1 MTRLLVIGD
10 VHGCLI
16 ELENLLWKLR
26 YQVQQDR
33 LVFVGDLLNKGPSG
47 AETLSFINDLKDDG
61 GEVIYVRGNHDEK
74 YLQFYHQF
82 SKRIRN
88 GEKPPRRLCQGW
100 LGPDGQSTISK
111 LKSRD
116 WRLLLETP
124 LSFQTGNLTVLH
136 GGLSS
141 KIHCKP
147 KHLLDSKSFTS
158 KRRAEIKSLMYIRKL
173 HKDGSVPNQNETRGL
188 VPWQDLYDGRFGW
201 VVYGHQPTSHVMH
214 RGQTIGIDTACCYG
228 NRLTALV
235 QEPGSQIHW
244 ESVSARSYYA
254 NCPSSKRLKYAATAV

>member
-47 AETLSFINDLKDDG
+47 AETLSFVNDLKDDG
-61 GEVIYVRGNHDEK
+61 GDVIYVRGNHDEK

-201 VVYGHQPTSHVMH
+201 VVYGHQPTSHVLH

>member
-1 MTRLLVIGD
+1 
-10 VHGCLI
+10 
-16 ELENLLWKLR
+16 
-26 YQVQQDR
+26 
-33 LVFVGDLLNKGPSG
+33 
-47 AETLSFINDLKDDG
+47 
-61 GEVIYVRGNHDEK
+61 
-74 YLQFYHQF
+74 
-82 SKRIRN
+82 
-88 GEKPPRRLCQGW
+88 
-100 LGPDGQSTISK
+100 
-111 LKSRD
+111 
-116 WRLLLETP
+116 
-124 LSFQTGNLTVLH
+124 
-136 GGLSS
+136 
-141 KIHCKP
+141 
-147 KHLLDSKSFTS
+147 
-158 KRRAEIKSLMYIRKL
+158 MYIRKL

>member
-16 ELENLLWKLR
+16 ELENLLRKLR
-26 YQVQQDR
+26 YQVQQDK

-47 AETLSFINDLKDDG
+47 AETLSFVNDLKDDG

-82 SKRIRN
+82 SKRLRN

-111 LKSRD
+111 MKSRD

-124 LSFQTGNLTVLH
+124 LSFQTGNLTV
-136 GGLSS
+136 
-141 KIHCKP
+141 
-147 KHLLDSKSFTS
+147 
-158 KRRAEIKSLMYIRKL
+158 
-173 HKDGSVPNQNETRGL
+173 
-188 VPWQDLYDGRFGW
+188 
-201 VVYGHQPTSHVMH
+201 
-214 RGQTIGIDTACCYG
+214 
-228 NRLTALV
+228 
-235 QEPGSQIHW
+235 
-244 ESVSARSYYA
+244 
-254 NCPSSKRLKYAATAV
+254 

>member
-201 VVYGHQPTSHVMH
+201 VVYGHQPTSHVLH